1 MEKVNRKLNKNLFYF
16 LLALA
21 LLRPSLDIF
30 SRIELQI
37 HSSLPSFNLNVFI
50 GGLVFLILSIFCLW
64 NIKKIYSTPIFW
76 SISIFLGLSFASI
89 FYSIDSSNSLRE
101 FIRLASIFLLYFLAY
116 QLIENRKDFYLLL
129 KIILFSYI
137 LPGIVALIQLI
148 GGWGLPDDFG
158 GFQRIYGTFAHPN
171 PFAFYT
177 FFILALTL
185 SLLLINKE
193 KNKSWVIQNPYFL
206 PVVAITFL
214 LIATYTRSAIVCFF
228 IFIFFFGIFKYR
240 KLLIFGLLFFLG
252 LYFFS
257 DIFRERLWEL
267 ISLDPY
273 GSIVWRFRLW
283 RDMLPI
289 SLWQPWF
296 GYGLDTFTNIVEYY
310 RGFEL
315 GSLDPHNDYLKI
327 FVENGILGLLSYL
340 AIIIGLLI
348 NLIKI
353 FRKNINQEKIFALS
367 FLIIVLSLS
376 AASSFDNILRETAL
390 QWNLWILLG
399 AWLKIN
405 SAIG

>member
-1 MEKVNRKLNKNLFYF
+1 MEKVNRKFNKNFFYF
-16 LLALA
+16 LLTLV
-21 LLRPSLDIF
+21 LLRPSLDVL
-30 SRIELQI
+30 SRIEFQI
-37 HSSLPSFNLNVFI
+37 HSSLPSFNPNIFI
-50 GGLVFLILSIFCLW
+50 GGLIFLILSIFSLW
-64 NIKKIYSTPIFW
+64 NIKKIYPTPLFW
-76 SISIFLGLSFASI
+76 PISIFLGLSFVSI
-89 FYSIDSSNSLRE
+89 FYSIDAFTSIRE
-101 FIRLASIFLLYFLAY
+101 FIRLASIFLLYFSAY

-129 KIILFSYI
+129 KIILASYI

-177 FFILALTL
+177 FFILALTI
-185 SLLLINKE
+185 SLLLVKKE
-193 KNKSWVIQNPYFL
+193 QNKSWLFQNPYFL
-206 PVVAITFL
+206 PVVATTFL
-214 LIATYTRSAIVCFF
+214 LIATYTRSAIACFF

-240 KLLIFGLLFFLG
+240 KLLVFGLFFFLG

-283 RDMLPI
+283 KDMLPI

-296 GYGLDTFTNIVEYY
+296 GYGLGTFTNLVEFY

-327 FVENGILGLLSYL
+327 FVENGILGLVAYFWL
-340 AIIIGLLI
+340 IIGLLI
-348 NLIKI
+348 HLFKI
-353 FRKNINQEKIFALS
+353 FRKTINQEKIFALS
-367 FLIIVLSLS
+367 FLIIVISLLM
-376 AASSFDNILRETAL
+376 AGSFDNILRETAL

-399 AWLKIN
+399 AWLKIQRK
-405 SAIG
+405 